1 MMPGPL
7 PTSYSDALA
16 SYMAQMGVQH
26 PTAIGAAPSAPVIA
40 TQPGSPGQALVSAAI
55 KAKLAKDALA
65 SATATNAA
73 ATATNPLVLTS
84 GGNNAMMGQVL
95 TSGGDNALMG
105 TASAAQPTTISNFAG
120 SATPYLGAAGT
131 ALGAYGAYQGIK
143 NQNPLTAALS
153 GAGAG
158 LGLNAMGYALGPWGW
173 AAMAGVPAIAAL
185 AGKLG
190 DKNEFQG
197 EYKRA
202 QKLRD
207 QGLNWDF
214 NPTKPS
220 KGRSKQQLIAEAL
233 ATGGNVEF
241 AKTRDEN
248 LLTGKDLA
256 GYSFLPEKFGSAYAN
271 ADINKK
277 IGAAQ
282 LVADAKAVREAKGQM
297 DFNQNM
303 TADLEQKIKDYLGA
317 TDANKKK

>member
-1 MMPGPL
+1 MIPGPP
-7 PTSYSDALA
+7 PTSYSDALN
-16 SYMAQMGVQH
+16 SYLAQMGVQS
-26 PTAIGAAPSAPVIA
+26 PTAVPMGAAPSAPAIV
-40 TQPGSPGQALVSAAI
+40 TQPGVPSQQLIGAAI

-84 GGNNAMMGQVL
+84 GGNNAMMGQAAL
-95 TSGGDNALMG
+95 TSGGNNALMG
-105 TASAAQPTTISNFAG
+105 AGEPTSISNFAG

-143 NQNPLTAALS
+143 DQNPLTAALS

-185 AGKLG
+185 AGRFG

-207 QGLNWDF
+207 QGMNWDF

-241 AKTRDEN
+241 AKSRDEN

-256 GYSFLPEKFGSAYAN
+256 GYAFMPEKFGAGYAN

-282 LVADAKAVREAKGQM
+282 MVADAKAVREAKGQM

-303 TADLEQKIKDYLGA
+303 NADLEQKIKDYLGA